1 MLMKNVLGRAA
12 TVALAA
18 AVLPMTMSTTASA
31 SASANTVH
39 WQNVATSVCV
49 NWEEDWNQSV
59 KLTPVGPCSTSNN
72 LDSSQWREVSVDG
85 KYWTFRPS
93 RYATGGWS
101 DLCLTSYNTLV
112 YLEPCQDGNWW
123 QQWEEIWTPNG
134 WKLQHRGAGDV
145 KGYYLD
151 TDGSRLYTE
160 PWNNGMNQVWK

>member
-1 MLMKNVLGRAA
+1 MKNVLGRAA

-112 YLEPCQDGNWW
+112 YLDLPGRQLVAAVGRDLDSERLEAAAPRCRQRKRLL
-123 QQWEEIWTPNG
+123 PRHG
-134 WKLQHRGAGDV
+134 WLASLHGAVEQRHESGV
-145 KGYYLD
+145 EV
-151 TDGSRLYTE
+151 TS
-160 PWNNGMNQVWK
+160 